1 MGTFARSASN
11 GSDLDPVLTAI
22 IRNRLAAI
30 AEEMAQTLM
39 MTSRSSIFAEARD
52 FVTGICDARG
62 RLLAQSR
69 YFPGFAC
76 ALPYLMPAVLGKY
89 EGQLSEGDVI
99 ITNDPYQGNSHLP
112 DMNVM
117 KPVFAGGEPRFW
129 AIAKGHMADIG
140 GAGVAGYDPQAET
153 VWDEGVIVPP
163 SKLYVRGELQA
174 DFLALIL
181 KQLKLPDI
189 VRGDIMCEV
198 GGVNIGERGLLALMG
213 RYGRETV
220 EQHIE
225 AYLAA
230 SERHMRAKIE
240 AIPNGVYSG
249 ERAIDDDVASGEPLT
264 IRVDLT
270 VNGGEAVFDFSRS
283 DPQSPRYMNSTD
295 AFTRSM
301 ATLTLFA
308 TLEHEESNHG
318 SVRPISFVNPQG
330 LCTNAAFPASTVLA
344 TCSMAECVQEA
355 VQLALAQAVPDKV
368 AAPSTKLIFPL
379 IAYIHPEKNRLDVN
393 VDFFFRCN
401 ASGGTLG
408 FDGWEQGGPA
418 QEMGMG
424 RCPDPEIHEMT
435 HPVRIERFEQE
446 IDSAGAGEFRGGN
459 GHVYRVKHLVA
470 SERATVFGSGVKPH
484 AAPSGLFG
492 GCTPEPSSFLIERA
506 GGGREAIPLN
516 SFFTVGA
523 GDVIEL
529 REMGGPGFG
538 DPMRRDPGRV
548 ARDVRDGYVSA
559 AMARDTY
566 GVGLDAD
573 GAVDE
578 DATRLLRRE
587 PDAQ

>member
-1 MGTFARSASN
+1 MFGLFAPKTPA
-11 GSDLDPVLTAI
+11 LDPVLTAI
-22 IRNRLAAI
+22 IRNRLTAI

-39 MTSRSSIFAEARD
+39 MTSRSGIFAEARD
-52 FVTGICDARG
+52 FVTGICDAQG

-76 ALPYLMPAVLGKY
+76 ALPYLMPHILAKY
-89 EGQLSEGDVI
+89 DGRLAEGDII

-112 DMNVM
+112 DMNVL
-117 KPVFAGGEPRFW
+117 KPVFVGGEPRFW

-153 VWDEGVIVPP
+153 AWDEGVIIPP
-163 SKLYVRGELQA
+163 SKLYARGVLQA
-174 DFLALIL
+174 EFLELIL

-198 GGVNIGERGLLALMG
+198 GGVNIGERGLHTLIT
-213 RYGRETV
+213 RYGPETV
-220 EQHIE
+220 ERHIE

-230 SERHMRAKIE
+230 SERHMRARIE
-240 AIPNGVYSG
+240 AIPDGVYRG
-249 ERAIDDDVASGEPLT
+249 EKAIDDDVASDRPLT
-264 IRVDLT
+264 IRVDIT
-270 VNGGEAVFDFSRS
+270 IKGSEAGFDFSRS

-318 SVRPISFVNPQG
+318 SVRPLSFVNPQG
-330 LCTNAAFPASTVLA
+330 LCTNAAFPASTVLT

-355 VQLALAQAVPDKV
+355 VQLALAQAVPEKV

-379 IAYIHPEKNRLDVN
+379 IAYMHPEKKRLDVN

-401 ASGGTLG
+401 ASGGTRG

-459 GHVYRVKHLVA
+459 GHVYRVRHLVA
-470 SERATVFGSGVKPH
+470 SERATVFGSGSKPH
-484 AAPSGLFG
+484 AVPSGLFG
-492 GCTPEPSSFLIERA
+492 GQSPEPSRLTIERA
-506 GGGREAIPLN
+506 AGGRETIALN
-516 SFFTVGA
+516 SFFSVNE

-538 DPMRRDPGRV
+538 DPMARDPGRV
-548 ARDVRDGYVSA
+548 AQDVRDGYLSTA
-559 AMARDTY
+559 KASGTY
-566 GVGLDAD
+566 GVALNAD
-573 GAVDE
+573 GTVDQA
-578 DATRLLRRE
+578 ATNKLREGHKAR
-587 PDAQ
+587 